1 MGDRKFVIFHTL
13 FGRRVND
20 ALSRAVA
27 YLIAEKYKRDV
38 MISVSDN
45 GFYLSSDGKVGGLDV
60 FNELKPENIEE
71 ILIKAIDK
79 TETSCCKI
87 PSLCWKVTYDT

>member
-1 MGDRKFVIFHTL
+1 MGRKFVIFHTL

-27 YLIAEKYKRDV
+27 YVIAEKYKRDV

-45 GFYLSSDGKVGGLDV
+45 GFYLSSEGKMGGLEV
-60 FNELKPENIEE
+60 FNELKSGKLRGNT
-71 ILIKAIDK
+71 DQ
-79 TETSCCKI
+79 SH
-87 PSLCWKVTYDT
+87 